1 MDIDLSPEDQRRID
15 KLVATGR
22 FTDVTDAVHAGIE
35 ALEED
40 ETWRQ
45 YARERIARG
54 IEDVKAGRVVPG
66 EQVIERLRAARL
78 KRA

>member
-1 MDIDLSPEDQRRID
+1 MEIKLSPEDQLRID
-15 KLVATGR
+15 KLVAAGR
-22 FTDVTDAVHAGIE
+22 FSDVSDAVHAGLE
-35 ALEED
+35 ALEDD
-40 ETWRQ
+40 EAWRQ

>member
-15 KLVATGR
+15 KLISSGR
-22 FTDVTDAVHAGIE
+22 FTDASDAIHAGIE
-35 ALEED
+35 ALEDD
-40 ETWRQ
+40 EAWRQ

-54 IEDVKAGRVVPG
+54 LEDVKAGRVVPG
-66 EQVIERLRAARL
+66 DQVIERLRAARL